1 MERKVYDNEKST
13 FITMLLGTLGGL
25 LFALGM
31 CMTLIKEWNTFAL
44 GLVFGI
50 LGIII
55 LVITLFVWR
64 KMEGKPKMAIDQRTM
79 GAILIGVI
87 GAMLLGLG
95 MSLVMVWGHFI
106 IGIVLGIIGILVL
119 MCMLPVLKGFK

>member
-1 MERKVYDNEKST
+1 MKKST

-31 CMTLIKEWNTFAL
+31 CMTLIKEWNTFAP

-64 KMEGKPKMAIDQRTM
+64 KMEGKPKMAVDQRTM

-106 IGIVLGIIGILVL
+106 IGIVLGIIGILIL

>member
-1 MERKVYDNEKST
+1 MIMKKST

-31 CMTLIKEWNTFAL
+31 CMTLIKEWNTFAP

-64 KMEGKPKMAIDQRTM
+64 KMEGKPKMAVDQHTM

-106 IGIVLGIIGILVL
+106 IGIVLGIIGILIL

>member
-1 MERKVYDNEKST
+1 MIMKKST

-25 LFALGM
+25 LFALCM
-31 CMTLIKEWNTFAL
+31 CMTLIKEWNTFAP

>member
-1 MERKVYDNEKST
+1 MIMKKST

-31 CMTLIKEWNTFAL
+31 CMTLIKEWNTFAP

-50 LGIII
+50 LGIIV
-55 LVITLFVWR
+55 LVITLLVWR
-64 KMEGKPKMAIDQRTM
+64 KMEGKPKMAVDQRTM

-106 IGIVLGIIGILVL
+106 IGIVLGIIGILIL

>member
-1 MERKVYDNEKST
+1 MIMKKST

-31 CMTLIKEWNTFAL
+31 CMTLIKEWNTFAP

-64 KMEGKPKMAIDQRTM
+64 KMEGKPKMAVDQRTM

>member
-1 MERKVYDNEKST
+1 MIIKKST

-31 CMTLIKEWNTFAL
+31 CMTLIKEWNTFAP

-64 KMEGKPKMAIDQRTM
+64 KMEGKPKMAVDQRTM

-106 IGIVLGIIGILVL
+106 IGIVLGIIGILIL

>member
-1 MERKVYDNEKST
+1 MIMKKST

-31 CMTLIKEWNTFAL
+31 CMTLIKEWNTFAP

>member
-1 MERKVYDNEKST
+1 MIMKKST

-31 CMTLIKEWNTFAL
+31 CMTLIKEWNTFAP

-50 LGIII
+50 LGIIM

-95 MSLVMVWGHFI
+95 ISLVMVWGHFI